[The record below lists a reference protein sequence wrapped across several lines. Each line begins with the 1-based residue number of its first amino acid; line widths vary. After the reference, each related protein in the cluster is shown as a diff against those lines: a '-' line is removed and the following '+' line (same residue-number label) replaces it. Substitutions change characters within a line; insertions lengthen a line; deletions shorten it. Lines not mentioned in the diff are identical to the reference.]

1 MDEQPNVGRRGL
13 PPLWSE
19 VALEACEEVQAILRT
34 ILDLLGKLHPR
45 PAALIARVG
54 QALDAAV
61 YATELVEGVVIMDRM
76 EAQRRRF
83 GPVADYNP
91 RLHPRVMTY
100 VRKHE
105 NVKARMVASGLA
117 RYADLEPV
125 ANGHNP

>member
-1 MDEQPNVGRRGL
+1 MDEQASAGRRGL

-34 ILDLLGKLHPR
+34 ILGALGKLHPR
-45 PAALIARVG
+45 PTALLVKVG
-54 QALDAAV
+54 AALDAAV

-91 RLHPRVMTY
+91 KLHPRVMMY
-100 VRKHE
+100 VRKQQ
-105 NVKARMVASGLA
+105 NARVRLTRPELPA
-117 RYADLEPV
+117 LEPMHT
-125 ANGHNP
+125 NGHTP